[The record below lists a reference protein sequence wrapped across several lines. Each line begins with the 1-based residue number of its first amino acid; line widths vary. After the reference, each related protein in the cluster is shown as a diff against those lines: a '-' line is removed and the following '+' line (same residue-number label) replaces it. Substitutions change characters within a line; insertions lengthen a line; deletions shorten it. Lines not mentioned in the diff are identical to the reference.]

1 MPIVATAPTRIDLA
15 GGTLD
20 LEFLYAFLG
29 GAVTVNLAVELRA
42 QASVRLLP
50 AGRVRLVARDLG
62 AEAKG
67 RSIDRMT
74 LPAALALHGRAL
86 AHYGPQTGI
95 EVVTEAAAPS
105 GSGLGGSSALL
116 MALSA
121 ALVRLQG
128 RRVTKAPLV
137 ETGARLEA
145 SVLGVPTGKQ
155 DYLAALFGGLAAY
168 HFSYDG
174 WRVERLPVST
184 QFLKA
189 LAGRLVLAY
198 TGASRL
204 SGVPNWEKFK
214 AYVENVGATRKRFE
228 RLKAIAEAMRQAL
241 LDEDADAVGR
251 LLVEE
256 WAVRRRLGLTQ
267 SLAKEL
273 SPDGI
278 RVNAILPGLVEGER
292 FRGVIAARAEA
303 LGTGYDEMEAQ
314 LLEKVSLRRMV
325 TPQDVA
331 HMALFLCSSAGANI
345 SGQALSVCG
354 NVETI

>member
-67 RSIDRMT
+67 RSIERMT

-155 DYLAALFGGLAAY
+155 DYLAALFGGLTAY

-256 WAVRRRLGLTQ
+256 WAARRRLVPGV
-267 SLAKEL
+267 
-273 SPDGI
+273 SPPAVD
-278 RVNAILPGLVEGER
+278 
-292 FRGVIAARAEA
+292 AAMRKARRAGA
-303 LGTGYDEMEAQ
+303 LGGKLCGAGGGGCLAVLAADGRREAVEAAIERAGFR
-314 LLEKVSLRRMV
+314 LLPWRPARRGLIV
-325 TPQDVA
+325 REAP
-331 HMALFLCSSAGANI
+331 
-345 SGQALSVCG
+345 
-354 NVETI
+354 EP